1 VKRIAASLCLVAA
14 PWAAASTFTVSPIRL
29 HLDGAARTEALT
41 LHNAN
46 DSPVVVQVQAVEWTQ
61 SAGADRFAPTRDIIA
76 TPQVLTLAPGAEAIV
91 RVALRR
97 EVHPTRELTYRI
109 FIQEVPPAD
118 APVTAE
124 LNIALRLSL
133 PIFITPSID
142 PAAQLEW
149 KASWLD
155 EHSLRLQASNTGEAH
170 VQLFEVGVAPG
181 PAVKAGTYVLP
192 GSEGSWVVPV
202 PREADRAG
210 VISIRATSDAGEWT
224 AEVLPR

>member
-1 VKRIAASLCLVAA
+1 VKLLAASLCLVAA

-46 DSPVVVQVQAVEWTQ
+46 DSPVVVQIQAVQWTQ

-76 TPQVLTLAPGAEAIV
+76 TPQVLTMAPGAEAIV

-97 EVHPTRELTYRI
+97 EIHPTRELTYRV

-118 APVTAE
+118 AVSVGE

-133 PIFITPSID
+133 PIFVTPSVD
-142 PAAQLEW
+142 PAPQLEW

-155 EHSLRLQASNTGEAH
+155 ENSLRLQAANTGEAH
-170 VQLFEVGVAPG
+170 VQLFEVGVTSG
-181 PAVKAGTYVLP
+181 PAIKAGTYVLP

-202 PREADRAG
+202 PPGTDRA
-210 VISIRATSDAGEWT
+210 VMRIRATSDAGEWT
-224 AEVLPR
+224 AEVSPR

>member
-1 VKRIAASLCLVAA
+1 VKLLVASLCLVAA

-29 HLDGAARTEALT
+29 HLDGASRTEALT

-46 DSPVVVQVQAVEWTQ
+46 DVPVVVQVQAVEWTQ
-61 SAGADRFAPTRDIIA
+61 AGGVDRFASTRDIIA

-97 EVHPTRELTYRI
+97 EAHATRELTYRV

-118 APVTAE
+118 AAPAGE

-133 PIFITPSID
+133 PIFVTPSVD

-155 EHSLRLQASNTGEAH
+155 ESSLRLQASNTGQAH
-170 VQLFEVGVAPG
+170 VQMFEVGVTPG
-181 PAVKAGTYVLP
+181 AAVKAGTYVLP

-202 PREADRAG
+202 PRDIDRSG
-210 VISIRATSDAGEWT
+210 VMRIRATSDAGEWT
-224 AEVLPR
+224 AEVWPK